1 MQLRD
6 EQRQELLPPQGQS
19 DTRKVVDTTWD
30 TARAGGRRC
39 LNTRLLFSLA
49 FPSPIRSSHSS
60 NPVEKTLERE
70 PGKCRTQV
78 LSSGSPEPWKL
89 SKAQVLIFYWETES
103 QGSRSERKME
113 WRHGSMEKHLPHWG
127 YAPLGRTL
135 PHGAQLSLIRSLD
148 FSDCLL
154 EQRKEKNVYT
164 PAILF
169 SASHDQ
175 CLLTG
180 SDITWHL

>member
-30 TARAGGRRC
+30 TARTGGRRC

-49 FPSPIRSSHSS
+49 LQSPIRSSHSS
-60 NPVEKTLERE
+60 NPMEKTLERE

-113 WRHGSMEKHLPHWG
+113 WRHGSMEKHLP
-127 YAPLGRTL
+127 PLRLCTTGQDTASRSTTQ
-135 PHGAQLSLIRSLD
+135 PHQISGLLRLFIGA
-148 FSDCLL
+148 
-154 EQRKEKNVYT
+154 KKGEKCIHSCYS
-164 PAILF
+164 IF
-169 SASHDQ
+169 
-175 CLLTG
+175 CFYCFF
-180 SDITWHL
+180 IF